1 MNETVDGRKAR
12 RIVLIE
18 DNADA
23 AESLKLLL
31 ELNGHQVIVA
41 DDGASGLHATREA
54 RPDLVLCDIGLPG
67 ELDGYDVARA
77 IKKDDE
83 LESVRLVAVTG
94 YGQEEDTRRAR
105 EAGFDEHLVKPVDVQ
120 DIEKLCSD
128 L

>member
-1 MNETVDGRKAR
+1 MNESSGETTPR

-23 AESLKLLL
+23 AESLRLLL
-31 ELNGHQVIVA
+31 ELNGHEVIVA
-41 DDGASGLHATREA
+41 DDGSSGLQATRET

-77 IKKDDE
+77 IRQDDA
-83 LESVRLVAVTG
+83 LGSVRLVAVTG

-105 EAGFDEHLVKPVDVQ
+105 EAGFDQHLVKPVDVE
-120 DIEKLCSD
+120 DIERLCSD

>member
-41 DDGASGLHATREA
+41 DDGASGLRATREA

-77 IKKDDE
+77 IKKDDA

-105 EAGFDEHLVKPVDVQ
+105 EAGFDQHLVKPVDVQ